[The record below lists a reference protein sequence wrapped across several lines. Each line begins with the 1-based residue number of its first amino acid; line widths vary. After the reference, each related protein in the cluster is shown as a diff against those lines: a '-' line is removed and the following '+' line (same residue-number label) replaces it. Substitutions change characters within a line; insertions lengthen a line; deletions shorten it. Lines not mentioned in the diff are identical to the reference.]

1 MKVRISTIIF
11 AAVAVVYGIVIIGTI
26 GSIFQSNKESE
37 YVRNLYF
44 LKSCEVEVLR
54 KICLTACL
62 EEVPKLGE
70 YMIRINQAQQAYG
83 TEKEKK

>member
-11 AAVAVVYGIVIIGTI
+11 AVVAVVYGIIMIGTI